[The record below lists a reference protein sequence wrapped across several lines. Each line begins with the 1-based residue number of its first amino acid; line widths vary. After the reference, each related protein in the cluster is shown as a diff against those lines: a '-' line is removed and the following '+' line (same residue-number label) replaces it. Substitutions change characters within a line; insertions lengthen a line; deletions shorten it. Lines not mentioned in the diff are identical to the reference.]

1 MKFVKYA
8 IAFIVIAGLV
18 YSGLMALEGYTP
30 TLFATL
36 SAALISLAFEKFP
49 FLQNDFDQLPENVKR
64 LVMVGFMIVLV
75 YGSFGLSCLAW
86 LVAFP
91 CTGAG
96 ALSALQVLILAIAA
110 NQGVFFAT
118 KRS

>member
-1 MKFVKYA
+1 MQYVKYI

-18 YSGLMALEGYTP
+18 YAGLMALEGYTP
-30 TLFATL
+30 ALFATL
-36 SAALISLAFEKFP
+36 SAALISLAFEKFS
-49 FLQNDFDQLPENVKR
+49 FLQDDFNQLPNNTKR
-64 LVMVGFMIVLV
+64 IIMVGFMVVLV
-75 YGSFGLSCLAW
+75 YGAFGLSCLAW
-86 LVAFP
+86 LAAFL